1 MKLTWLTALTVPV
14 ALVPAL
20 WSTARAQGTQMDAV
34 HGRLARVQSGDPD
47 DDADSKGQSFD
58 AEAWRKRLKQSDLD
72 ARQRDFDALVKRA
85 RREKN
90 VREAIDRWAHDSS
103 DGDLAWTSR
112 LLQREVD
119 AQRKRSSARAND
131 LSSGRANDLSG
142 NGDGTPDWD
151 NFQNRFNELQKQFGG
166 MDSQFGRLQNE
177 LDRMMREQPQ
187 FHWTTPGSGGSSS
200 TAKSFTLQVG
210 PDGVTCRVRENV
222 DGKEQTKEYKAE
234 SMEALLD
241 AHPELRDQIGVSGN
255 GFGWNGPLFHG
266 GQGFTWGDGNSRDN
280 LNRLGRPFT
289 GAPTTDILGVEF
301 SKLAPEESKA
311 LNLEPERGL
320 HVERVLPGTIAQILG
335 IRRGDLLIEMN
346 GVPLYGG
353 DDVSKVLRERT
364 PDAEVVVVLI
374 DGKGQRRTLT
384 WKPAND
390 AGQSAAPPS
399 DSKREPSK
407 KF

>member
-20 WSTARAQGTQMDAV
+20 WSTAQAQGTPTDTA
-34 HGRLARVQSGDPD
+34 HGRMARVQSGGD

-58 AEAWRKRLKQSDLD
+58 AEAWRKRLKQADLD

-112 LLQREVD
+112 LLQREVE
-119 AQRKRSSARAND
+119 AQRKRSTARAND
-131 LSSGRANDLSG
+131 VPSGRANDPFA
-142 NGDGTPDWD
+142 NGGGTPEWD
-151 NFQNRFNELQKQFGG
+151 DFQNRFNELQKKFGG
-166 MDSQFGRLQNE
+166 MDSQFGRLQDE
-177 LDRMMREQPQ
+177 LERMLREQPQ
-187 FHWTTPGSGGSSS
+187 FHWTTPGGGGGSS

-222 DGKEQTKEYKAE
+222 DGKEQTKEYEAE
-234 SMEALLD
+234 SMESLLD
-241 AHPELRDQIGVSGN
+241 AHPELRDQIGIAGN

-266 GQGFTWGDGNSRDN
+266 GQGFTWGDGTSRDN
-280 LNRLGRPFT
+280 PNRLGRPLT
-289 GAPTTDILGVEF
+289 GAPPTDTLGVEF
-301 SKLAPEESKA
+301 SKLAPEELKA

-320 HVERVLPGTIAQILG
+320 HVERVVPGSIAQILG

-346 GVPLYGG
+346 GVPLYGR
-353 DDVSKVLRERT
+353 DEVSKLLHERT

-390 AGQSAAPPS
+390 SGQSAAPPS